1 MQKVADNVKDNVMR
15 AVDERSANFSAE
27 RPRAEP
33 RAEVRAGSASEEE
46 QRASAIAAATRQ
58 REEGDLQ
65 RRAREAEA
73 ARREAEAAAAEEAAA
88 VAAAAQGAEDAAAAE
103 AAAVAAAMA
112 DEEAQVDRIAR
123 AESLKTAG
131 NERFKAGDYRG
142 AVGLYSQAAE
152 LDPGSSVLFSNRSGA
167 LAALGVYEQA
177 LADADRCVSLRPDWA
192 KGHTRKAAALHGLKR
207 YMAAIEAYEAAL
219 VHEPGDSSA
228 REALIAGR
236 RQSSFALAIEAD

>member
-1 MQKVADNVKDNVMR
+1 MR

-58 REEGDLQ
+58 RDEGGLQ

-73 ARREAEAAAAEEAAA
+73 ARREAEAAAAAAAAAAA
-88 VAAAAQGAEDAAAAE
+88 VAATAQGVEDAAAAE
-103 AAAVAAAMA
+103 AAAAAAAMA

-219 VHEPGDSSA
+219 VHEPDDSSA